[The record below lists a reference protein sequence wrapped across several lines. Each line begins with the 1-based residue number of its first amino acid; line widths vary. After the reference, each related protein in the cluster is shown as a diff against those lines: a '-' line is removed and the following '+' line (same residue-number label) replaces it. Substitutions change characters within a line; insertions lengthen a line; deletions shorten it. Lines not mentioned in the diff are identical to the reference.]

1 MKIVIIEDEDLLAE
15 DLSDILKE
23 IDNSI
28 EIVKH
33 ISSVKEGVQFFNS
46 TEETIDL
53 IFSDIQLGD
62 GLSFDLFKATQL
74 NVPVIFCTAYNQ
86 YAINAFKANGIEYI
100 LKPFSTK
107 TITEALERYK
117 NLKNNFTENIRKVEQ
132 QLQPVEN
139 QNNTLVVHHKDKII
153 PLNREDIALVYIRN
167 EQVTIRN
174 FEGEQYYINKSL
186 DELDQLLGD
195 QFYRANRQ
203 FIVNKNAVKDITTLI
218 NRKYLV
224 NLNFEFKQQIVVSKE
239 KMSSFLNW
247 LKN

>member
-239 KMSSFLNW
+239 KMSSF
-247 LKN
+247 

>member
-186 DELDQLLGD
+186 DVLDQLLGD

>member
-1 MKIVIIEDEDLLAE
+1 
-15 DLSDILKE
+15 
-23 IDNSI
+23 
-28 EIVKH
+28 KH

>member
-1 MKIVIIEDEDLLAE
+1 MKIVIIEDEDLLTE

-46 TEETIDL
+46 TEEAIDL

-62 GLSFDLFKATQL
+62 GLSFDLFKTTQL

-117 NLKNNFTENIRKVEQ
+117 NLKNNFTENIRKIEQ

-139 QNNTLVVHHKDKII
+139 QNHTLVVHHKDKII
-153 PLNREDIALVYIRN
+153 PLNREDIALIYIRN
-167 EQVTIRN
+167 EQVAVRN

-186 DELDQLLGD
+186 DELDQLLGN

-224 NLNFEFKQQIVVSKE
+224 NLNFVFNQQIVVSKE

>member
-15 DLSDILKE
+15 DLSYILKE

>member
-46 TEETIDL
+46 NKETIDL

-62 GLSFDLFKATQL
+62 GLSFDLFKTTQL

-107 TITEALERYK
+107 TISEALERYK
-117 NLKNNFTENIRKVEQ
+117 NLKNNFTEKIRKVEQ
-132 QLQPVEN
+132 LLQPVEN
-139 QNNTLVVHHKDKII
+139 HNHTLVVHHKDKII
-153 PLNREDIALVYIRN
+153 PLNFEDIALVYIRN
-167 EQVTIRN
+167 EQVTVRN
-174 FEGEQYYINKSL
+174 FEGVQYYINKSL
-186 DELDQLLGD
+186 DELDQLLGEM
-195 QFYRANRQ
+195 FYRANRQ
-203 FIVNKNAVKDITTLI
+203 FIVNKNAVKDVTTLI

-224 NLNFEFKQQIVVSKE
+224 NLTFAFNQQIVVSKE

>member
-107 TITEALERYK
+107 TISEALERYK

-203 FIVNKNAVKDITTLI
+203 FIVNRNAVKDITTLI

-224 NLNFEFKQQIVVSKE
+224 NLNFEFNQQIVVSKE

>member
-186 DELDQLLGD
+186 DELDQLLGE